1 MNRRMPVPEKHRSN
15 TWRLLKVTQW
25 RVGFMLNK
33 VKHLRSSIWFCSC
46 NCFKAP
52 RLLKLRDQEIP
63 VCVRTGKSMSIV
75 IVRIMN
81 SENDSLTTFLRR
93 AFCHS
98 QYIWTVSDVYTQLCV
113 KFEYCW
119 IRELRRNTDKRH
131 IWFCI
136 VLTCRLHQVLERLKI
151 LHRKLKAFV
160 AKFCCWRVF

>member
-1 MNRRMPVPEKHRSN
+1 M
-15 TWRLLKVTQW
+15 
-25 RVGFMLNK
+25 NK
-33 VKHLRSSIWFCSC
+33 VKDIRSSTWFCSC

-52 RLLKLRDQEIP
+52 RLLKLQDQENP
-63 VCVRTGKSMSIV
+63 VCVRIGKRMSIV

-98 QYIWTVSDVYTQLCV
+98 QYIWTESAVYTQLFL

-119 IRELRRNTDKRH
+119 IRELRRNTDEKH
-131 IWFCI
+131 I
-136 VLTCRLHQVLERLKI
+136 VLTCRLHQVLERFKI

-160 AKFCCWRVF
+160 AKFCCWRVFF